1 MPKNMQQ
8 TKSTESM
15 NYLWVLIILVLI
27 AGVFAYNSKKQYR
40 MNRTYITPQETT
52 IMNANDLEKESME
65 LENTDIDMKLENE
78 LDLLEK
84 DAADM

>member
-1 MPKNMQQ
+1 MQQ

-15 NYLWVLIILVLI
+15 NYLWIIVILVLI
-27 AGVFAYNSKKQYR
+27 AGVFAYNSKKQNK

-52 IMNANDLEKESME
+52 IMNTNDLEKESME
-65 LENTDIDMKLENE
+65 LDNTDIDMQLESE

-84 DAADM
+84 DATEL